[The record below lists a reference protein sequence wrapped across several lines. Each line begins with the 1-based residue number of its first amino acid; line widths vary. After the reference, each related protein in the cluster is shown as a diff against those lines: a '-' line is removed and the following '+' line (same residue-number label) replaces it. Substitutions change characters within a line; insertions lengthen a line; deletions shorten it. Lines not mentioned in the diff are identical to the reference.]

1 MNEEIYKKKYLKYKK
16 KYNLLKKSFK
26 IKILKGIFK
35 PKKDSLLV
43 KDDSSNQSNENLEIG
58 DNVDNK
64 IYSLELNKIINV
76 NNISGIQIKIS
87 DTDYIIEKYYE
98 LLDNFY
104 IPKVYDYNYLNL
116 FKTKDGI
123 DFIKLEKLFKF
134 LNNEKIGKKNE
145 NIFNNIIFP
154 FFISMCS
161 ASYITTKNK
170 IPNFRKGSFF
180 TLIKNLDDIKIDKIK
195 KGKKNIIYYTII

>member
-134 LNNEKIGKKNE
+134 LNNEKIGKKMK
-145 NIFNNIIFP
+145 IFLII
-154 FFISMCS
+154 
-161 ASYITTKNK
+161 
-170 IPNFRKGSFF
+170 
-180 TLIKNLDDIKIDKIK
+180 
-195 KGKKNIIYYTII
+195 